1 MSRWHL
7 LHKLMSWKEF
17 LHTWFIELMIL
28 SSFSPEPRRSP
39 TVLFRERLTK
49 HVSMMSP
56 DPDKPERVVGFA
68 PIFVANHR
76 ISEQPWATRAAIQL
90 FPRLIPSTI
99 PAAIARTFFRAPA
112 ISTPVTSLKY
122 HRSQSK
128 YLPNVFSYHRS
139 LKYQNYHNQN
149 NKSLL
154 T

>member
-1 MSRWHL
+1 
-7 LHKLMSWKEF
+7 
-17 LHTWFIELMIL
+17 MIL

-56 DPDKPERVVGFA
+56 DPDRPERVVGFA

-90 FPRLIPSTI
+90 FPRLMPSTI

-122 HRSQSK
+122 HRSHSK
-128 YLPNVFSYHRS
+128 YSPSVYSVS
-139 LKYQNYHNQN
+139 QVAEVQNCHDQN
-149 NKSLL
+149 NLY
-154 T
+154 